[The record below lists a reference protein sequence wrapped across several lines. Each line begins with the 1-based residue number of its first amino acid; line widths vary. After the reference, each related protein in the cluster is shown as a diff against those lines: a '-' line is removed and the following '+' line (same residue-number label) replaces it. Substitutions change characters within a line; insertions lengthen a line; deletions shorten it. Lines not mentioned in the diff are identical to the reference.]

1 MAEAT
6 KTKAIRILVDTQ
18 CLAGRFQNHGIY
30 QYARHLLTQF
40 RVMALEHSAEVLP
53 FVCHADDN
61 DANQFRPAPGF
72 TPVEAG
78 LLRLRR
84 LWTYGGACLSSYRQ
98 RADVVFCPS
107 FTSLHPGPRPVVTT
121 IHDATPVVM
130 PTFAGSVTLKMR
142 FQMWNAAKFSR
153 AIITD
158 SEWSRQDVIRLYG
171 LPPAKVSVV
180 YLGYDKDH
188 FNTRP
193 ADPRKRAELL
203 KAHGIERPFVLHHGV
218 IQPRKNLQRLVQA
231 YRLLLSRRPGLELDL
246 VLAGPKGWLFEEIM
260 EEIRS
265 GAVPREK
272 IILTGALSDADLGM
286 LIKSARLVAIPS
298 LYEGF
303 CLPMVEA
310 MACGVPTIASSASCL
325 PEISGG
331 TLRYFDPLSVE
342 EMAVQMETALLDDGL
357 RADLTRKGLERAA
370 SFDWRRCAEQ
380 TLELLVRVGQNGKA
394 DRN

>member
-1 MAEAT
+1 
-6 KTKAIRILVDTQ
+6 
-18 CLAGRFQNHGIY
+18 
-30 QYARHLLTQF
+30 
-40 RVMALEHSAEVLP
+40 
-53 FVCHADDN
+53 
-61 DANQFRPAPGF
+61 
-72 TPVEAG
+72 
-78 LLRLRR
+78 
-84 LWTYGGACLSSYRQ
+84 
-98 RADVVFCPS
+98 
-107 FTSLHPGPRPVVTT
+107 VVTT
-121 IHDATPVVM
+121 IHDATPIVM
-130 PTFAGSVTLKMR
+130 PMFGSAVTLKMR

-180 YLGYDKDH
+180 YLGYDKEH

-193 ADPRKRAELL
+193 VDPQRRAELL
-203 KAHGIERPFVLHHGV
+203 KRHGIERPFALHHGV
-218 IQPRKNLQRLVQA
+218 IQPRKNLQRLVKA
-231 YRLLLSRRPGLELDL
+231 YRLLLSRRPDLDLDL
-246 VLAGPKGWLFEEIM
+246 VLAGPNGWLFKEIM
-260 EEIRS
+260 EEIRT

-272 IILTGALSDADLGM
+272 IVLTGALSDTDLGT

-310 MACGVPTIASSASCL
+310 MACGVPTIASSTSCL

-342 EMAVQMETALLDDGL
+342 DMAAQMETALVDDGV
-357 RADLTRKGLERAA
+357 RADLSRKGLERAA